1 MPPAS
6 LSSIQ
11 KTISWEVLLYHHWNS
26 FIPFRRL
33 FCWMTVLF
41 KSSNITKKCGY
52 RILRVDVWY
61 ALWKLMHDM
70 KKLIPTFL
78 LISSVIYTL
87 NAGYITER
95 TAAMELMTAG
105 KNQEAAEAFI
115 TSAEATTND
124 LQQADALTNAA
135 LCLQRLKRNEEA
147 MALVAKIRSVP
158 LRESA
163 ELDLLKGARNWKGVM
178 DKTKDKDLSAWPEKV
193 IFQAYLARG
202 QAETAL
208 GQHKDAEVDLL
219 CAQEFTVSPNNKAI
233 SWALIAENAVRAK
246 ADSKKLLDI
255 YAKICALKPS
265 GGIHQRALMARA
277 KLFLDANQY
286 EQALEEVATLEAMP
300 GIQAQWLCTAQ
311 IIYGDIY
318 AKQGKVA
325 EALACYKK
333 ALTMPTAA
341 PETLKEAQTKA
352 SALENRAK

>member
-1 MPPAS
+1 
-6 LSSIQ
+6 
-11 KTISWEVLLYHHWNS
+11 
-26 FIPFRRL
+26 
-33 FCWMTVLF
+33 
-41 KSSNITKKCGY
+41 
-52 RILRVDVWY
+52 
-61 ALWKLMHDM
+61 M

-78 LISSVIYTL
+78 LISALISTL
-87 NAGYITER
+87 NAGYISER
-95 TAAMELMTAG
+95 TAAMELMSAG

-115 TSAEATTND
+115 KSAEATTND

-163 ELDLLKGARNWKGVM
+163 ELDLLKDARNWKGVM
-178 DKTKDKDLSAWPEKV
+178 DKTKDKDLSTWPEKV

-202 QAETAL
+202 QAESAL
-208 GQHKDAEVDLL
+208 GQYEDSDVDLL
-219 CAQEFTVSPNNKAI
+219 RAQDFTVSPNNKAI
-233 SWALIAENAVRAK
+233 SWAMIAENAMRTK
-246 ADSKKLLDI
+246 ADSQKLLDI

-265 GGIHQRALMARA
+265 GGMQQRALVARA
-277 KLFLDANQY
+277 KLFLDSNQY
-286 EQALEEVATLEAMP
+286 EQALAEVAALEAMP
-300 GIQAQWLCTAQ
+300 SVQAQWLCTAQ

-333 ALTMPTAA
+333 ASTMPKAA

-352 SALENRAK
+352 SALENTAK

>member
-1 MPPAS
+1 
-6 LSSIQ
+6 
-11 KTISWEVLLYHHWNS
+11 
-26 FIPFRRL
+26 
-33 FCWMTVLF
+33 
-41 KSSNITKKCGY
+41 
-52 RILRVDVWY
+52 
-61 ALWKLMHDM
+61 M

-78 LISSVIYTL
+78 LISALISTL
-87 NAGYITER
+87 NAGYISER
-95 TAAMELMTAG
+95 TAAMELMSAG

-115 TSAEATTND
+115 KSAEATTND

-163 ELDLLKGARNWKGVM
+163 ELDLLKDARNWKGVM
-178 DKTKDKDLSAWPEKV
+178 DKTKDKDLSTWPEKV

-202 QAETAL
+202 QAESAL
-208 GQHKDAEVDLL
+208 GQYEDSDVDLL
-219 CAQEFTVSPNNKAI
+219 RAQDFTVSPNNKAI
-233 SWALIAENAVRAK
+233 SWAMIAENAMRTK
-246 ADSKKLLDI
+246 ADSQKLLDI

-265 GGIHQRALMARA
+265 GGMQQRALVARA

-286 EQALEEVATLEAMP
+286 EQALAEVAVLEAMP
-300 GIQAQWLCTAQ
+300 SLQAQWLCTAQ

-333 ALTMPTAA
+333 ALTMPKAA

-352 SALENRAK
+352 SALENTAK